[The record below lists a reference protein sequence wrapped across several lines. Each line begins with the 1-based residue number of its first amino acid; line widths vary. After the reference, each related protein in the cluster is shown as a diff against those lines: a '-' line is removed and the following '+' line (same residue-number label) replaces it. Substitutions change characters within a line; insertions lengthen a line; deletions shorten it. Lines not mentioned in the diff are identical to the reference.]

1 MNRGASIILKIMAI
15 PCVTV
20 AANGALAQQMHQ
32 TSFHTTAANTKYTKQ
47 LVIDVE
53 DVPGHQIRLFEIRRT
68 FPKDPPVING
78 VKLAE
83 TWTRGMSDFIDTT
96 GPSTSYIVFVL
107 ENGDK
112 FFVRASATSE
122 STVKPDGS
130 SSYTV
135 TLEGT
140 MTGGT
145 GTLAGITGVVR
156 TSNVFDPQTGFNEGH
171 TKIEYSLDIGTNG
184 KK

>member
-1 MNRGASIILKIMAI
+1 MNRGTSLILQIVAVL
-15 PCVTV
+15 CVAV
-20 AANGALAQQMHQ
+20 PANGALAQDMYQ
-32 TSFHTTAANTKYTKQ
+32 TSFNTTAANTKYTKQ

-68 FPKDPPVING
+68 FPNDPPVING

-140 MTGGT
+140 LTGGT
-145 GTLAGITGVVR
+145 GTLTGIAGVVR
-156 TSNVFDPQTGFNEGH
+156 TSNVFDPKTGFNEGH
-171 TKIEYSLDIGTNG
+171 TKIEYSLDIGTSG

>member
-1 MNRGASIILKIMAI
+1 MNRGASLIPKIVAIL
-15 PCVTV
+15 CVAV
-20 AANGALAQQMHQ
+20 PANRALAQQMHQ
-32 TSFHTTAANTKYTKQ
+32 TSFNTTEANTEYTKQ

-53 DVPGHQIRLFEIRRT
+53 DVRGHQIRLFEIRRT

-96 GPSTSYIVFVL
+96 GPSTSYVIFVL

-112 FFVRASATSE
+112 FFANASATSE

-140 MTGGT
+140 LTGGT

-156 TSNVFDPQTGFNEGH
+156 TANVFDPKTGFNEGQ
-171 TKIEYSLDIGTNG
+171 TEIEYSLGIATNG